1 MFLIVPLPAK
11 IYLKAEVAE
20 AIARDKME
28 QIFRLRAQ
36 MINIAL
42 KKKKPD
48 WHVDP
53 DFHGAR
59 PDSLLART
67 YLTTGWKYKHRV
79 IRNTTSP
86 AVRDEVTSMH
96 LPRYV
101 WVTKFSLA
109 QDAADPDPCRQR
121 VRGHVLIDATG
132 NRFDDDAVLLAHVPG
147 LLMGERS
154 DVDPAND
161 GGATRLRAIPD
172 DQTYYPKVRGWYD
185 FTQCVVARPGFDS

>member
-11 IYLKAEVAE
+11 VYLKAEVAE
-20 AIARDKME
+20 AIARDKMK
-28 QIFRLRAQ
+28 QIFRLRAR
-36 MINIAL
+36 MMNIAL
-42 KKKKPD
+42 NRKKRD

-53 DFHGAR
+53 DFDNAN

-67 YLTTGWKYKHRV
+67 YLTTGWKYKHRI

-86 AVRDEVTSMH
+86 AVRDEVIAMH

-101 WVTKFSLA
+101 WVTEFSLFK
-109 QDAADPDPCRQR
+109 DVVDPDPCRRR

-154 DVDPAND
+154 DGGPANY
-161 GGATRLRAIPD
+161 GGETRLRAIPG

-185 FTQCVVARPGFDS
+185 FTQCDVAMSHSIA